1 MAIASKIV
9 KKTTSSAPN
18 ISTPEGLAQFAREKG
33 FAKEAEKLLG
43 APKLSFLERLG
54 RTLNAFETGNAL
66 YQSRYEKKSFLG
78 TYASDIFQGLKAGI
92 TGREAREAP
101 KMTFKNILMKEGMN
115 DRPGK
120 LDVVDVVG
128 LAGDILTDPTT
139 FFGGL
144 ITKPLAK
151 GTKVAF
157 KAGEKL
163 PVAGKVLKGVREGAE
178 DLFVPFANI
187 KRTLGK
193 QGDEYVQNFTKYVKG
208 TRAEMDDFI
217 GEVALK
223 AKSVKGIPDAGKRIG
238 EAVETGGVA
247 TKVKQQLTP
256 LAQEAPSIYRA
267 GEKGNYWSTS
277 KEYVQQGGFKGTIRE
292 AKIPDNAKILD
303 ATNFDNFNKLATPTE
318 LKKLSTATE
327 IESNKIRQTV
337 LTREGYD
344 GMKFLDEGGQTGKTY
359 ETVFL
364 TDKVSPDIYN
374 QAVKTAPEAIQA
386 GFKTGDKLLD
396 EVMDSLVETQ
406 KAFTKAEVSKG
417 ILEHQLP
424 DYMHHMLTP
433 EASNFLSA
441 GGDLG
446 QFIKPIRTK
455 LGAAKV
461 RKIGG
466 IVTEI
471 NQEYAKKLGFNLF
484 EEDAFKAFGKR
495 GIDSI
500 KALNTNDFLTR
511 VGTQFG
517 KKAEKD
523 FIDEMGIR
531 YVSTGAK
538 ELTGIKVPEAIAKHI
553 DETRKFL
560 TNDEATNGFLK
571 LYDNL
576 HNFWKGSVTGY
587 FPAFHT
593 RNATGGVFNNWI
605 AGLKDPMLYK
615 QADDVVKGKAGELT
629 LKTGKKINYDDLRK
643 LMKENGVVGQTGYL
657 DVRQFLQKE
666 VSPSLG
672 SKATRLPQQIMGVIE
687 DRLRTPLFMDGL
699 QKGLSPEDAAKRV
712 IKYHFDYMPEGFTA
726 FEKNIMKRVIPFYT
740 WTRHNIPLQL
750 EQMVMQPGKYAAVF
764 KGSRAFGVQPSS
776 EEESILPRWLRERF
790 TIKGEGGYWSGI
802 GLPLEEATEKLS
814 APLRGF
820 GTSLSPFLRVPI
832 EKLTGYNIFKEKR
845 IDEDYYGKQYKN
857 APQFLKDW
865 LELRENKTKEG
876 KVYYTLNPQKR
887 YWLEVIGSRGL
898 STALKVSNHTEDKKN
913 LMTLITTIARYDY
926 DVEDLRKWS
935 DAEKRRELEKLLLEA
950 GEIKSFERMYVPKK

>member
-1 MAIASKIV
+1 MALDYSKYIPKSSGGLDY
-9 KKTTSSAPN
+9 KKYAPAGFKN
-18 ISTPEGLAQFAREKG
+18 KADISTPEGLAQFAREKG

-54 RTLNAFETGNAL
+54 RTLNAFEIGNAL

-78 TYASDIFQGLKAGI
+78 TYATDIFKGIQAGI
-92 TGREAREAP
+92 TGQENRETP
-101 KMTFKNILMKEGMN
+101 KNTFKQILMKEGMN

-128 LAGDILTDPTT
+128 LAADILTDPTT
-139 FFGGL
+139 FFGGF

-151 GTKVAF
+151 GAKVAF

-193 QGDEYVQNFTKYVKG
+193 QGDEYIQNFTKYVKG

-217 GEVALK
+217 GEVAVK
-223 AKSVKGIPDAGKRIG
+223 AKSLKKVAPDAGKRIG
-238 EAVETGGVA
+238 EAVETGV
-247 TKVKQQLTP
+247 
-256 LAQEAPSIYRA
+256 R
-267 GEKGNYWSTS
+267 
-277 KEYVQQGGFKGTIRE
+277 
-292 AKIPDNAKILD
+292 
-303 ATNFDNFNKLATPTE
+303 
-318 LKKLSTATE
+318 
-327 IESNKIRQTV
+327 
-337 LTREGYD
+337 
-344 GMKFLDEGGQTGKTY
+344 
-359 ETVFL
+359 
-364 TDKVSPDIYN
+364 
-374 QAVKTAPEAIQA
+374 
-386 GFKTGDKLLD
+386 TGDKLLD

-406 KAFTKAEVSKG
+406 KAFTKQELTKG
-417 ILEHQLP
+417 LLQHQLP
-424 DYMHHMLTP
+424 DYMHHALTQD
-433 EASNFLSA
+433 AADHFGN
-441 GGDLG
+441 GVDLG
-446 QFIKPIRTK
+446 QLLKPIRTR
-455 LGAAKV
+455 LGAAGKRKTTKFV
-461 RKIGG
+461 SETGKEVFGEQGLKQVLRFKNKAGTIIEGTQDGLGLKMLQMPGRAGKQFVDKSGNIFTKIGETTKYLDPKG
-466 IVTEI
+466 ETFQRTISSVVEI
-471 NQEYAKKLGFNLF
+471 NKEFQKKHGFKLF
-484 EEDAFKAFGKR
+484 EEDAFRAFGKR

-500 KALNTNDFLTR
+500 KALNTHDFLER
-511 VGTQFG
+511 VGQQFG

-523 FIDEMGIR
+523 FIDELGIR

-538 ELTGIKVPEAIAKHI
+538 ELAGYKVPEAIAKHI

-576 HNFWKGSVTGY
+576 HNFWKGTVTGY

-605 AGLKDPMLYK
+605 AGLKDPTLYK
-615 QADDVVKGKAGELT
+615 KAHDVIGGAKGEITIKGGAKLS
-629 LKTGKKINYDDLRK
+629 YDDIRK
-643 LMKENGVVGQTGYL
+643 LLKENGVVGQTGYL

-666 VSPSLG
+666 VSPTAG
-672 SKATRLPQQIMGVIE
+672 SKVTRLPQQIMGVIE

-750 EQMVMQPGKYAAVF
+750 EQMIMQPGKYAAVF
-764 KGSRAFGVQPSS
+764 KAKNAFGVQPSS

-814 APLRGF
+814 SPLRGF

-832 EKLTGYNIFKEKR
+832 ETLTGYNIFKEKR

-857 APQFLKDW
+857 APKFLKDW
-865 LELRENKTKEG
+865 LELKENKTQTG

-898 STALKVSNHTEDKKN
+898 STALKVSNATDDKKN
-913 LMTLITTIARYDY
+913 LMTLITTIAKYDY
-926 DVEDLRKWS
+926 DIEDLKRWS
-935 DAEKRRELEKLLLEA
+935 DAEKRSELEKLLMQSGDLKSA
-950 GEIKSFERMYVPKK
+950 DIKYIPKK

>member
-1 MAIASKIV
+1 MALDYSKYIPKSSGGV
-9 KKTTSSAPN
+9 DYTKYAPAGFKKKSDIT
-18 ISTPEGLAQFAREKG
+18 TPEGLAQFAREKG
-33 FAKEAEKLLG
+33 FAKEAEKLLS

-66 YQSRYEKKSFLG
+66 YQARYENKSFLG

-92 TGREAREAP
+92 TGRETRETP
-101 KMTFKNILMKEGMN
+101 KNTFKQILMKEGMQ

-120 LDVVDVVG
+120 LDLVDVVG

-139 FFGGL
+139 FFGGF
-144 ITKPLAK
+144 ITKPIAK
-151 GTKVAF
+151 GAKTAF
-157 KAGEKL
+157 KLGEKL

-193 QGDEYVQNFTKYVKG
+193 KGDEYIQNFTKYVKG

-217 GEVALK
+217 GEVAIK
-223 AKSVKGIPDAGKRIG
+223 AKSLKKVASDAGKRIG
-238 EAVETGGVA
+238 EAVETGA
-247 TKVKQQLTP
+247 
-256 LAQEAPSIYRA
+256 R
-267 GEKGNYWSTS
+267 
-277 KEYVQQGGFKGTIRE
+277 
-292 AKIPDNAKILD
+292 
-303 ATNFDNFNKLATPTE
+303 
-318 LKKLSTATE
+318 
-327 IESNKIRQTV
+327 
-337 LTREGYD
+337 
-344 GMKFLDEGGQTGKTY
+344 
-359 ETVFL
+359 
-364 TDKVSPDIYN
+364 
-374 QAVKTAPEAIQA
+374 
-386 GFKTGDKLLD
+386 TGDTLLD
-396 EVMDSLVETQ
+396 EVMDKLVETQ
-406 KAFTKAEVSKG
+406 KAFTKQELQKG

-433 EASNFLSA
+433 EASDFLSA

-455 LGAAKV
+455 LGAAKT

-471 NQEYAKKLGFNLF
+471 NKEYAKKLGFNLF

-511 VGTQFG
+511 VGEQFG

-538 ELTGIKVPEAIAKHI
+538 ELAGYKVPEAIAKHI

-605 AGLKDPMLYK
+605 AGLQNPVLYK
-615 QADDVVKGKAGELT
+615 QADDILKGKAGELT
-629 LKTGKKINYDDLRK
+629 LKKGGAIKYDEIRK
-643 LMKENGVVGQTGYL
+643 LLKENGVVGQTGYL
-657 DVRQFLQKE
+657 DVRKFLQKE
-666 VSPSLG
+666 VSPSVG
-672 SKATRLPQQIMGVIE
+672 SKAVRLPQQIMGVIE
-687 DRLRTPLFMDGL
+687 DRLRTPLFIDGL

-750 EQMVMQPGKYAAVF
+750 EQMIMQPGKYAAVF
-764 KGSRAFGVQPSS
+764 KGKNAFGVQSSS

-820 GTSLSPFLRVPI
+820 GVSLSPFLKVPI

-857 APQFLKDW
+857 APKFLKDW
-865 LELRENKTKEG
+865 LELKENTTKEG
-876 KVYYTLNPQKR
+876 KVYYTINPQKR
-887 YWLEVIGSRGL
+887 YWLEVIGARGL
-898 STALKVSNHTEDKKN
+898 STALKVSNATEDKKN
-913 LMTLITTIARYDY
+913 LMTLITTIAKYDY
-926 DVEDLRKWS
+926 DIEDLKKWS
-935 DAEKRRELEKLLLEA
+935 DAEKREELEKLLLQA
-950 GEIKSFERMYVPKK
+950 GEIKQFERMYVPKK